1 MASSSS
7 SHPAHI
13 TKAPRKLSNDQIE
26 HRKYNGDNYKENWVM
41 SEYPE
46 RTYFPPSTPLKEL
59 KSIETG
65 KTHKGF
71 PRNLGQYFALSER
84 ILDELAEHFGQK
96 SGNKWALLYPM
107 ETRPLFGQAST
118 HEMKLHLFG
127 VFIGLGESVNPWP
140 KNSLQPPKAQNQ
152 PHRRPISSKGHPGNY
167 DPSLD
172 PGEALCLVLSR
183 VRNLLYKAP
192 KKQRSSWSWLWCG
205 GGHQEG

>member
-7 SHPAHI
+7 SHPAHV
-13 TKAPRKLSNDQIE
+13 TKVPQKRTDDQIE
-26 HRKYNGDNYKENWVM
+26 HRQYNDDNYYGNWYM
-41 SEYPE
+41 SENDA
-46 RTYFPPSTPLKEL
+46 TSHFPSDTPLEEL

-65 KTHKGF
+65 KTHGRF
-71 PRNLGQYFALSER
+71 PRNIEEFRALTEQS
-84 ILDELAEHFGQK
+84 LDELAEHFSQK
-96 SGNKWALLYPM
+96 VQNKWTLLYPM
-107 ETRPLFGQAST
+107 ETRPLFGQANT

-140 KNSLQPPKAQNQ
+140 KNSLQPPKAQHQ
-152 PHRRPISSKGHPGNY
+152 PHRRPISSKGHPGKY

-192 KKQRSSWSWLWCG
+192 KKQRSSWNWLWCG